1 MPEVKFPNQE
11 HSKADAAA
19 RRRAL
24 QCLEGIEAACV
35 ILRRRL
41 SGIGS
46 AVSVDAEDGR
56 SISQRAGQLT
66 EHLATLATLRDV
78 REWADADAVER
89 ASLPLKLPEPSY
101 GQLRDELTERGITG
115 WDLSTSREELIR
127 LLDEN
132 DSLKAISRIASP
144 QPPGGPA
151 GLGQP
156 RDGES

>member
-1 MPEVKFPNQE
+1 MPEVTYPNRE
-11 HSKADAAA
+11 HKAADQTAV
-19 RRRAL
+19 RRAL
-24 QCLEGIEAACV
+24 HTLEGITANCE
-35 ILRRRL
+35 ILRKRL
-41 SGIGS
+41 TGASPATVSMEDARGII
-46 AVSVDAEDGR
+46 D
-56 SISQRAGQLT
+56 RAGQLA
-66 EHLATLATLRDV
+66 ELFARIETLRDV
-78 REWADADAVER
+78 REWADADAAER

-101 GQLRDELTERGITG
+101 GQLRDELTLRGITG

-132 DSLKAISRIASP
+132 DSLKAIASP